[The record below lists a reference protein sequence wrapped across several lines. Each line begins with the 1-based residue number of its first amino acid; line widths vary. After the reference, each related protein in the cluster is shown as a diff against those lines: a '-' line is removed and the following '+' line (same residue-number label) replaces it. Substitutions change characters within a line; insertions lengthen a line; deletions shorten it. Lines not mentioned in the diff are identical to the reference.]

1 MKKLLQTMKAFLVIA
16 MLCVGT
22 NVWADI
28 TVGAD
33 GNTTGYLE
41 AHSPVVTM
49 ANGSKLH
56 YVFTQSKATD
66 GNNKGWHLWVG
77 ETGSEVTWAN
87 GIAIVRGDNWDDR
100 WQPSSQ
106 TSGYGNNTGCNLS
119 FNWDLG
125 DAFFNSEMNGATFD
139 MTITYINGTL
149 MMATNITSSTNQA
162 YTYSYLKAISGSPST
177 IDVCLAVNLAQL
189 TISTSEYSEYYN
201 VTRYSQDYEDAT
213 NWNAG
218 WDNYGSQEDG
228 NGGKVFYVGGLNSA
242 KTCTLSFA
250 DNGYFKNATDYVFS
264 FQFAFSNG
272 NNNAGASSLVVKD
285 TEGNALFTFSN
296 DGNWDASSDITYGET
311 TVTDVYASPYNNF
324 GQAKYANIVII
335 ANQTDGVILSISS
348 DVENVYNNKSWKDV
362 GVTKAIQPVRIADFA
377 RIGSIVL
384 TTAKSATHSGIDN
397 MSFKEHSDV
406 AIAEDP
412 TFTFK
417 NVSGE
422 NRVYTITNP
431 NGEGVL
437 YYTTST
443 ADAAPAVG
451 DVAYSSTTESTVDV
465 PFSTGTYYAYAV
477 LADGTTTSAIVSQSV
492 SGGAITLNTPTWTK
506 TAYNAETSTST
517 VTLTSNQSGKLGNP
531 TADIYYKIND
541 GTATKYIEPISVIDG
556 QKLSYYATAT
566 GYTTSTEGS
575 VTATA
580 PCFNPN
586 LRPVETYYRSSDG
599 GISVNTEETEAAT
612 IGSTKYRYMYCDA
625 KHVSEYLVTS
635 SSGLDNWM
643 LRSGGLYCGKAAA
656 YAIMGVQENDY
667 ITITFGSGTES
678 PYPTSSDGTKDEWN
692 STPTSYTFKV
702 TSTNGFF
709 RFNFGRY
716 GYIKTIKVQR
726 AYDASATMKCMAK
739 KYGTFAA
746 SFDVELPEGVIAYTA
761 SLNTAG
767 NAITLTELEG
777 TTIPAG
783 TPVIIYSEDGL
794 DLTSFEGYSAT
805 DVAICGDGVLKGALQ
820 SGQTIPGGSYV
831 LQTQDGV
838 QQFYKLTNSV
848 KSNVNRCWIELP
860 AEPTDPAAKASLAIA
875 PDDITGVKSVSANA
889 KNAPMKRIVNGQLII
904 EKDGKQYNAMGQEK

>member
-1 MKKLLQTMKAFLVIA
+1 MKKLLQTMKAFLVLA
-16 MLCVGT
+16 MLCVGNMGVSARDLPYTIGSLTSGGWDVAKTDNYTLEGFGTYHLTFTTT
-22 NVWADI
+22 NDQDESNHWWHTWGLVVMNGSGTDYFAYRGDGYAWHGTDYNSTANSDVFASAKSTDI
-28 TVGAD
+28 SGATLMNAMHNATVDMYITHLSSNISVKA
-33 GNTTGYLE
+33 
-41 AHSPVVTM
+41 VVTPT
-49 ANGSKLH
+49 NGTNP
-56 YVFTQSKATD
+56 FTMT
-66 GNNKGWHLWVG
+66 
-77 ETGSEVTWAN
+77 
-87 GIAIVRGDNWDDR
+87 
-100 WQPSSQ
+100 
-106 TSGYGNNTGCNLS
+106 
-119 FNWDLG
+119 FNYLKG
-125 DAFFNSEMNGATFD
+125 DA
-139 MTITYINGTL
+139 
-149 MMATNITSSTNQA
+149 
-162 YTYSYLKAISGSPST
+162 
-177 IDVCLAVNLAQL
+177 
-189 TISTSEYSEYYN
+189 TSENIMVRLTAEYATVTLTKAEAYYN
-201 VTRYSQDYEDAT
+201 VSRYNQDMEDAT
-213 NWNAG
+213 NYTTG
-218 WDNYGSQEDG
+218 WTLNGNVAASRKSINNTYQLYFNVSKNKVQYDN
-228 NGGKVFYVGGLNSA
+228 
-242 KTCTLSFA
+242 TLSLSST
-250 DNGYFKNATDYVFS
+250 NNYFSTVEEYMFS
-264 FQFAFSNG
+264 FQYGYSHGNG
-272 NNNAGASSLVVKD
+272 NAYDNGLTLYAPSNVTLFSITQPGNYGGSGSTIKNASGENLATFATEYNKSEKGVFLTFVIVGSKTDNNVKLSVKNGNTTIVNNVTISNTFKTVDKLYLQTTGGASHYFFD
-285 TEGNALFTFSN
+285 
-296 DGNWDASSDITYGET
+296 
-311 TVTDVYASPYNNF
+311 
-324 GQAKYANIVII
+324 NIV
-335 ANQTDGVILSISS
+335 L
-348 DVENVYNNKSWKDV
+348 
-362 GVTKAIQPVRIADFA
+362 
-377 RIGSIVL
+377 
-384 TTAKSATHSGIDN
+384 
-397 MSFKEHSDV
+397 KEHSDAAV
-406 AIAEDP
+406 AEDP
-412 TFTFK
+412 TYAFK
-417 NVSGE
+417 SVSDE

-431 NGEGVL
+431 NGEGTL
-437 YYTTST
+437 YYTTTT
-443 ADAAPAVG
+443 ATDTPAVG
-451 DVAYSSTTESTVDV
+451 DAAYTSTTEASVDV
-465 PFSTGTYYAYAV
+465 TFATGTYYAYAV
-477 LADGTTTSAIVSQSV
+477 LADGTTTSAIVSQNV
-492 SGGAITLNTPTWTK
+492 TGGAITLNTPTWTK

-541 GTATKYIEPISVIDG
+541 GTATKYMEPISVIDG

-667 ITITFGSGTES
+667 ITITFGSGSES

-692 STPTSYTFKV
+692 STPTSYAFKV

-709 RFNFGRY
+709 RFNYGRY
-716 GYIKTIKVQR
+716 GYINTIRVQR
-726 AYDASATMKCMAK
+726 AYDASATMKCTAK

-746 SFDVELPEGVIAYTA
+746 SFDVELPEGVIAYSA

-794 DLTSFEGYSAT
+794 DLTPFEGYSAT

-860 AEPTDPAAKASLAIA
+860 TDPADPAAKASLAIA

-904 EKDGKQYNAMGQEK
+904 EKDGKQYNALGQEK